1 LATLLIYYLS
11 LKKQCCKHETECN
24 KNKTTIAYNYY
35 ELSKDN
41 SLIKMINKIKF
52 NGSHA
57 DADITDFNA
66 VKRKTITDNVQVSK

>member
-1 LATLLIYYLS
+1 
-11 LKKQCCKHETECN
+11 
-24 KNKTTIAYNYY
+24 
-35 ELSKDN
+35 
-41 SLIKMINKIKF
+41 MINKIKF